1 MILNDLLSSDWFT
14 PVNKKLAK
22 DFWFIVAWYFGEL
35 LRQRKRFWEEEFYFS
50 QKDMENEIWISE
62 FEQRNSVKKLV
73 EVNFL
78 NVVKKWLPCK
88 YFFTIN
94 DELVLEYFN
103 HQCFKKW
110 STSALKNEAHNK
122 NREIRINNNNNI
134 SKDILFEQNE
144 KNEKSFLDLLKDLL
158 LDFDFIEK
166 LKNKFL
172 VDNEDLKMSS
182 ENFLIYWTE
191 KNPNW
196 KKERWQMQKVFDIK
210 KRFYTRIWN
219 DIKFAKYKKNKFTD
233 VNFESVDFNNI

>member
-1 MILNDLLSSDWFT
+1 MNILT
-14 PVNKKLAK
+14 
-22 DFWFIVAWYFGEL
+22 
-35 LRQRKRFWEEEFYFS
+35 
-50 QKDMENEIWISE
+50 
-62 FEQRNSVKKLV
+62 
-73 EVNFL
+73 
-78 NVVKKWLPCK
+78 
-88 YFFTIN
+88 
-94 DELVLEYFN
+94 
-103 HQCFKKW
+103 
-110 STSALKNEAHNK
+110 TSALKNEAHNK